1 MRPHWPG
8 DVLDLLLA
16 HVLKRE
22 IELVPHLLVRRRAD
36 ADPARLG
43 QRFEPGGN
51 IDAVA
56 EDVAILDDDVTDID
70 AHAKFD
76 PPSRRHGGIAD
87 DHFALHLDG
96 TAHGIKDAGEFDE
109 EAVAGR
115 LDDATA
121 VLGDLAIAKL
131 SADRARCGERALLI
145 FAHQSRIAGDI
156 DSEYRCQPA
165 LDPLFA
171 HPAGPLQGAQP
182 KSMMEIG
189 WRRAASALR
198 VSHPSVAIAC
208 SVSLSSSALA
218 SLRSAVSKPSVNQR

>member
-43 QRFEPGGN
+43 QRLQARGDV
-51 IDAVA
+51 DAIA
-56 EDVAILDDDVTDID
+56 KDVVVYDDDVADID
-70 AHAKFD
+70 THAKFN
-76 PPSRRHGGIAD
+76 PASGRHGGIAGS
-87 DHFALHLDG
+87 HFALHLDG
-96 TAHGIKDAGEFDE
+96 AAHGVNHAREFNG

-121 VLGDLAIAKL
+121 VLDDLGIAKL
-131 SADRARCGERALLI
+131 SADRAQCGERALLI